1 VELQILRQAP
11 RLTFALVEGM
21 LQASLV
27 SKNLTTQLS
36 SLKIATLLLFAGD
49 EKLINGASSNNQDE
63 NSEIF
68 KKMATVVLIMFI
80 KKALYIRSPEN
91 TEDCKQIAEVLS
103 QQKTVSNNVF
113 RCFIELALEILKS
126 QFKEGGLGVQDNII
140 PAINILSSALI
151 EQDEVQLKNTLNLD
165 DVDSPIKRQY
175 SLAHYLD
182 IQTISGIS
190 LHQSFDQDNALNQQL
205 FDQLV

>member
-1 VELQILRQAP
+1 
-11 RLTFALVEGM
+11 M

-68 KKMATVVLIMFI
+68 KKMAIVVLIMFI

-103 QQKTVSNNVF
+103 QQKTVYNNVF